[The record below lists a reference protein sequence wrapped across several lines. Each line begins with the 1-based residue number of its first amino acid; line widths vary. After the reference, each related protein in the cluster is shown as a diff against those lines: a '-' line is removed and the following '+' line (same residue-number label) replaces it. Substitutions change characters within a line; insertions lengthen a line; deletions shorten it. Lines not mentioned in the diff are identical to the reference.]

1 MIRYHARWVLP
12 VNAPPIRDGWVVV
25 DRGRIVALGR
35 RAGATDAMREVD
47 LGHVA
52 ILPGLVNAHT
62 HLELSYLRD
71 EVPPASTFVTWVRGV
86 IGARR
91 GQPDPEAPVILA
103 ALDRAIA
110 DATAFGT
117 AVVGDITNTLVTF
130 APLVKSE
137 LAGVVFYELIKFRT
151 DDPAAFVD
159 RALADVDRLTTTER
173 VRVSLA
179 PHAPYSVAPLVFR
192 AIRHAVER
200 DPFAPTSVHLS
211 ESVEEMQF
219 VRSADGPWRAFLE

>member
-1 MIRYHARWVLP
+1 MAAAFFNALADAGKARAVSAGTNP
-12 VNAPPIRDGWVVV
+12 GPHVHPEVV
-25 DRGRIVALGR
+25 A
-35 RAGATDAMREVD
+35 AMREVD

-137 LAGVVFYELIKFRT
+137 LAGVQALGFDADYGSIESGKRARLIAVAVPPGV
-151 DDPAAFVD
+151 DD
-159 RALADVDRLTTTER
+159 
-173 VRVSLA
+173 
-179 PHAPYSVAPLVFR
+179 
-192 AIRHAVER
+192 
-200 DPFAPTSVHLS
+200 
-211 ESVEEMQF
+211 VEEYLVTGIQAEQ
-219 VRSADGPWRAFLE
+219 VQWIGDA